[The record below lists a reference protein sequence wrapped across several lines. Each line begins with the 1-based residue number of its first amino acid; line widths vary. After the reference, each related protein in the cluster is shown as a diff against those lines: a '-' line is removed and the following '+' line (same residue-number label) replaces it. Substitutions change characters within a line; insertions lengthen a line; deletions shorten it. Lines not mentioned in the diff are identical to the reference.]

1 MAISASYLLK
11 KIIVAT
17 FLRLSFQGIS
27 AFYLRPIRACSLR
40 TQNFE
45 SQWTMLMSI
54 TSMIQGRH
62 TRELWKVNRKFK
74 QLRLWATHVNR
85 KWYQIIERFHSRSQH
100 LCKFIGT
107 KVSVCIR
114 KEFTSHRTGLGHQ
127 HGPRFLVLGH
137 QYGRRD
143 EMWKHSI
150 HWSTR
155 TNSVWPFSS
164 PEPLGLICNR
174 FVTLVSLPRD
184 QETKGSGDENAVWP
198 VPYACA

>member
-1 MAISASYLLK
+1 MAISASYLHGWQIWHRLK

-85 KWYQIIERFHSRSQH
+85 KWYQII
-100 LCKFIGT
+100 
-107 KVSVCIR
+107 
-114 KEFTSHRTGLGHQ
+114 
-127 HGPRFLVLGH
+127 
-137 QYGRRD
+137 
-143 EMWKHSI
+143 

-155 TNSVWPFSS
+155 TNSVWPFLS

-184 QETKGSGDENAVWP
+184 QETTGIGDENAVWP